1 MSSPGSVQI
10 LTHGRGGHRH
20 VELSTNLHEVSH
32 CLEKPLLGMLV
43 CNDKINNRDLVK
55 ATHQLIDS

>member
-20 VELSTNLHEVSH
+20 VELSTNLREVSQ
-32 CLEKPLLGMLV
+32 CLEMAPTRDACLQQL
-43 CNDKINNRDLVK
+43 NNRDLVI
-55 ATHQLIDS
+55 ATHQLIAS